1 MLLKGEIRMVTA
13 PSKGLEQLGIEE
25 LSDLFDKK
33 QLSPVEL
40 TEYLL
45 KYIDERNQP
54 INAFVAMTPE
64 LAMEQAKEAEKRM
77 CGGERKSFFDGI
89 PFTVKDIIFIKDA
102 PTTAGCD
109 LYRNF
114 RPAKNAFVVDRLFD
128 AGGIML

>member
-1 MLLKGEIRMVTA
+1 MVTA

-77 CGGERKSFFDGI
+77 CGGERKSF
-89 PFTVKDIIFIKDA
+89 
-102 PTTAGCD
+102 
-109 LYRNF
+109 
-114 RPAKNAFVVDRLFD
+114 
-128 AGGIML
+128 